1 MKVLLVEPGKH
12 PRVVDIEHTLE
23 EMYRILECDT
33 ITATYPW
40 EEDYVALVTDDEGL
54 FKDNPWNRVIDQ
66 YTTIKGNFFICGLS
80 EDDFSDLPDDLIEKY
95 KRMFW
100 IPQAFIP
107 TSHGMIVIH
116 VDDGSECE

>member
-40 EEDYVALVTDDEGL
+40 EDYVALVCDDEGL
-54 FKDNPWNRVIDQ
+54 FKDNPWNRVVDK
-66 YTTIKGNFFICGLS
+66 YTTIRGNFFICGLS
-80 EDDFSDLPDDLIEKY
+80 EDDFSDLPDDLMKKY
-95 KRMFW
+95 MRKFW

-107 TSHGMIVIH
+107 TSQGMIVIH